1 MTEPLPSSVELAS
14 ALLAEWDHLTAAERR
29 ELHELIEAARS
40 REEPTGLLDFIPR
53 LSRGYTRPEHLAAV
67 ASLFE
72 RAFAGEPVFACVSVP
87 PRHGKT
93 EMVLA
98 AIAWWLSRRPA
109 DTLGFVSYAS
119 SFAESKSSR
128 GRDFAT
134 GQGVRLHASRNTLS
148 EWRTTE
154 GGGLLAT
161 GIGGPLT
168 GQGVRLA
175 VVDDPVKNR
184 EEAESA
190 LIRQRTWDWFT
201 STLWT
206 RIEPG
211 GSCIVVHTRW
221 HEDDPPG
228 RILAGKLAVGMGF
241 EHVSLPFLGRR
252 REDGT
257 VEADD
262 LGDVVLWPRQQLPDG
277 TWVGWTVEDAR
288 DRLRAVG
295 EYDAASIYQG
305 RPRPRGGKVF
315 HEPHRV
321 EAPEFRGARI
331 SIGCDPAGTDGPNS
345 NHTVLV
351 ALAHRDVVLTTASGE
366 KRTARVSD
374 VAGVMRLKLRPE
386 HAAPRVL
393 AFQRAF
399 GVPLDIESTRDGKD
413 LARALKKIE
422 PALVIRD
429 VQAIGDKFIRA
440 QPPAADWNQG
450 LIRVPLDT
458 RGMRCT
464 TEQDLL
470 DFTRVVTGF
479 TGVGG
484 GEDDDVDALAHAHSR
499 ARGAGVTQF
508 SR

>member
-1 MTEPLPSSVELAS
+1 VTEPLPSSVELAS
-14 ALLAEWDHLTAAERR
+14 ALLAEWDRLTAAERR
-29 ELHELIEAARS
+29 ELHELIEAARA

-221 HEDDPPG
+221 HEDDLIG
-228 RILAGKLAVGMGF
+228 RLARGEMGDAAQWEVVNLPAVD
-241 EHVSLPFLGRR
+241 EHG
-252 REDGT
+252 
-257 VEADD
+257 EA
-262 LGDVVLWPRQQLPDG
+262 LWPSRWPLS
-277 TWVGWTVEDAR
+277 ELAKK
-288 DRLRAVG
+288 RAAN
-295 EYDAASIYQG
+295 EYDWHSLFMGA
-305 RPRPRGGKVF
+305 PRARGGEVF
-315 HEPHRV
+315 RTPTRYT
-321 EAPEFRGARI
+321 APDLAGARI
-331 SIGCDPAGTDGPNS
+331 VLAVDPAGTESTRADW
-345 NHTVLV
+345 TVAV
-351 ALAHRDVVLTTASGE
+351 ALAMRGTGTTLRADVVDVLRLQREPG
-366 KRTARVSD
+366 D
-374 VAGVMRLKLRPE
+374 VAREL
-386 HAAPRVL
+386 HAWQRKHGMAPL
-393 AFQRAF
+393 H
-399 GVPLDIESTRDGKD
+399 IEASRDGKSI
-413 LARALKKIE
+413 ARALRSIE
-422 PALVIRD
+422 PGLRLSELAPR
-429 VQAIGDKFIRA
+429 GDKFVRA
-440 QPPAADWNQG
+440 QPVATAWNEG
-450 LIRVPLDT
+450 RVRVPASSQGASWLGPFLDT
-458 RGMRCT
+458 VCR
-464 TEQDLL
+464 
-470 DFTRVVTGF
+470 F
-479 TGVGG
+479 TGVSDRH
-484 GEDDDVDALAHAHSR
+484 DDDVDALAYAWT
-499 ARGAGVTQF
+499 AGTGAGVTQF